1 MTLLGGKVSPDVVA
15 TIMTEIDESKFTTAD
30 PDVIIQAKEAGLVG
44 EQLAS
49 IALGFP
55 EDEYLQARKDYVKRL
70 TAIAENQGVIDKA
83 PFGAASRG
91 VVDLDD
97 DPANSGSDEK
107 AKSRETDQQD
117 STEDRTRGAGRNNNK
132 E

>member
-1 MTLLGGKVSPDVVA
+1 MTLLGGKVSPDVVS
-15 TIMTEIDESKFTTAD
+15 TIMKEIDDSKFTTAD
-30 PDVIIQAKEAGLVG
+30 PEVIIKAKDAGLVG

-55 EDEYLQARKDYVKRL
+55 EDEYLQAQKDYLKRVQV
-70 TAIAENQGVIDKA
+70 IASQQGVVDKA
-83 PFGAASRG
+83 PIGPASRG

-97 DPANSGSDEK
+97 DPANSGSKEK
-107 AKSRETDQQD
+107 ELSRDTTLQD
-117 STEDRTRGAGRNNNK
+117 STKDRTRGAGRNNNK